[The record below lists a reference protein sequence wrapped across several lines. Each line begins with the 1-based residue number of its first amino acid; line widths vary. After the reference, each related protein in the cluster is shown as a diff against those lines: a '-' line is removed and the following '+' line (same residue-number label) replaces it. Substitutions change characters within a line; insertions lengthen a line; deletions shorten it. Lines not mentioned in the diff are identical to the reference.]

1 MFVFVSSVFS
11 SDYGFCLFCANVSRE
26 KEGSKNEPA
35 ISEGCK
41 LVTCALLMRIRYQ
54 MTHWWYDKLVEGK
67 LGKRARILD
76 AKYELLASFLLIF
89 GHLPAFR
96 NSKKTQ
102 VDLFFKPA
110 SNFRQR
116 PLFPVIRKKFST
128 RSILCPQDN
137 SSSVSLYLFILRLF
151 HLTAFDN
158 HHASFRCRGRDA

>member
-1 MFVFVSSVFS
+1 MFVFVSSV
-11 SDYGFCLFCANVSRE
+11 LFFRLWILFVLRKCFAGKSRIQ
-26 KEGSKNEPA
+26 NEPA

-128 RSILCPQDN
+128 RSILCPPRQLVFCLAIPVY
-137 SSSVSLYLFILRLF
+137 SSPVLLDGLW
-151 HLTAFDN
+151 
-158 HHASFRCRGRDA
+158 